1 MKLAHLLKG
10 KLLVAALL
18 SITVASGTT
27 AVFAATPAGQ
37 GAVHAIMAMAHAQA
51 ALHRD
56 GHHTSG
62 HKAAGRKSSTCP
74 GLTEAQQ
81 LAAKYALSTDR
92 DGDAVQA
99 ICALHRGTFVGT
111 TPAGAVV
118 SSQRLFGYGEI
129 NKLLA
134 YAQFLATHDKAN
146 ASGELTDSNVRSYL
160 ALALQHCGTTPLE
173 RCLKTKVLPGN
184 SGSNKGGNGHGHKHG
199 NSNGHG

>member
-1 MKLAHLLKG
+1 MKLASLLKG

-27 AVFAATPAGQ
+27 AVFAAMPAGQ
-37 GAVHAIMAMAHAQA
+37 SAVHAIMAIAHGQA
-51 ALHRD
+51 ELHRD
-56 GHHTSG
+56 GHHASN
-62 HKAAGRKSSTCP
+62 HKAADRKSSICP
-74 GLTEAQQ
+74 GLPEAQQ

-92 DGDAVQA
+92 DGDAIQA

-118 SSQRLFGYGEI
+118 SSQQVFGYGEI

-134 YAQFLATHDKAN
+134 SAQFLATHDKAN
-146 ASGELTDSNVRSYL
+146 ASGKLTDSNVRSFL
-160 ALALQHCGTTPLE
+160 ALALQHCGTTSLE
-173 RCLKTKVLPGN
+173 RCLKTKVQPGN
-184 SGSNKGGNGHGHKHG
+184 SRSKKGGNGHGHKQG

>member
-1 MKLAHLLKG
+1 MKLASLLKG

-27 AVFAATPAGQ
+27 AVFAAMPAGQ
-37 GAVHAIMAMAHAQA
+37 SAVHAIMAIAQGQA

-56 GHHTSG
+56 GHHASN

-74 GLTEAQQ
+74 GLPEAQQ

-92 DGDAVQA
+92 DGDAIQA

-118 SSQRLFGYGEI
+118 SSQRVFGYGEI
-129 NKLLA
+129 DKLLA
-134 YAQFLATHDKAN
+134 SAQFLATHDK
-146 ASGELTDSNVRSYL
+146 LTDGNVRSNL
-160 ALALQHCGTTPLE
+160 ALALQHCGTTALE
-173 RCLKTKVLPGN
+173 RCLKTKVQPGN
-184 SGSNKGGNGHGHKHG
+184 SGSQKGGNGHGHKHG

>member
-1 MKLAHLLKG
+1 MKLASSLKG

-37 GAVHAIMAMAHAQA
+37 SAVHAFMAMAHAT
-51 ALHRD
+51 LHRD
-56 GHHTSG
+56 GHHANNQ
-62 HKAAGRKSSTCP
+62 KAAGRKSSTCP
-74 GLTEAQQ
+74 GLPEAQQ

-99 ICALHRGTFVGT
+99 MCALHRGTFVGT
-111 TPAGAVV
+111 TPAGASV
-118 SSQRLFGYGEI
+118 SSQLVFGYGEI
-129 NKLLA
+129 DKLLA

-146 ASGELTDSNVRSYL
+146 ASGKLTDSNVRSYL
-160 ALALQHCGTTPLE
+160 ALALQHCGTTSLE
-173 RCLKTKVLPGN
+173 RCLKTKAQPGN

-199 NSNGHG
+199 NSNEHG

>member
-27 AVFAATPAGQ
+27 AVFAATPAGK

-51 ALHRD
+51 ATHKN
-56 GHHTSG
+56 GHHASS
-62 HKAAGRKSSTCP
+62 HNAAGRKNSTCP
-74 GLTEAQQ
+74 GLPEAQQ

-92 DGDAVQA
+92 DEDAVQA

-111 TPAGAVV
+111 TPAGASV
-118 SSQRLFGYGEI
+118 SSQQVFGYGEI

-134 YAQFLATHDKAN
+134 SAPCLATHDRAN
-146 ASGELTDSNVRSYL
+146 ATGKLTDSNVRSYL
-160 ALALQHCGTTPLE
+160 ALALQHCGTTSLE
-173 RCLKTKVLPGN
+173 RCLKTNIQPGN
-184 SGSNKGGNGHGHKHG
+184 SGSKNGGNGHGHKHG

>member
-1 MKLAHLLKG
+1 MKLASLLKR

-27 AVFAATPAGQ
+27 AVFAAMPAGQ
-37 GAVHAIMAMAHAQA
+37 GAVHAMMAMAHGQA

-56 GHHTSG
+56 GHHASG
-62 HKAAGRKSSTCP
+62 HKAAGRKSSACP
-74 GLTEAQQ
+74 GLPEAQQ
-81 LAAKYALSTDR
+81 LAAKYALSAGR

-99 ICALHRGTFVGT
+99 MCALHRGTFVGT

-118 SSQRLFGYGEI
+118 SSQQVFGYGEI

-134 YAQFLATHDKAN
+134 SAQFLATHDKAN
-146 ASGELTDSNVRSYL
+146 ASGKLTDSNVRSLL
-160 ALALQHCGTTPLE
+160 ALALQHCGTTSLE

-184 SGSNKGGNGHGHKHG
+184 SGSNKGGNGHEHKHG
-199 NSNGHG
+199 NSNEHG

>member
-37 GAVHAIMAMAHAQA
+37 GVVHAMMAMAHAQA
-51 ALHRD
+51 ATHKN
-56 GHHTSG
+56 GHHASS

-74 GLTEAQQ
+74 GLPEAQQ
-81 LAAKYALSTDR
+81 LASKYALSTGK
-92 DGDAVQA
+92 DGDAIQA

-118 SSQRLFGYGEI
+118 SSQRIFGYGEI

-134 YAQFLATHDKAN
+134 SAQFLATHDKAN
-146 ASGELTDSNVRSYL
+146 ASGKLTDSTVRSYL
-160 ALALQHCGTTPLE
+160 ALALQHCGTTSLE
-173 RCLKTKVLPGN
+173 RCLKTKVQPGN
-184 SGSNKGGNGHGHKHG
+184 SGSNKGGNGHKHG

>member
-1 MKLAHLLKG
+1 MKLVSLLKG
-10 KLLVAALL
+10 KILVAALL
-18 SITVASGTT
+18 SIVVASGTT

-51 ALHRD
+51 VLHRD
-56 GHHTSG
+56 GHHASS
-62 HKAAGRKSSTCP
+62 HKDEGRKSSTCP
-74 GLTEAQQ
+74 GLPEAQQ

-111 TPAGAVV
+111 TPAGASV
-118 SSQRLFGYGEI
+118 SSKQVFGYGEI

-134 YAQFLATHDKAN
+134 SAQFLVTHDKAN
-146 ASGELTDSNVRSYL
+146 ASGKLTDNNVRSYL
-160 ALALQHCGTTPLE
+160 ALAIQHCGTTSLE
-173 RCLKTKVLPGN
+173 RCLKTYVQPGN

-199 NSNGHG
+199 NSNEHG

>member
-37 GAVHAIMAMAHAQA
+37 GVVHAMMAMAHAQA
-51 ALHRD
+51 ATHKN
-56 GHHTSG
+56 GHHASS

-74 GLTEAQQ
+74 GLPEAQQ
-81 LAAKYALSTDR
+81 LAAKYSLSTDR

-111 TPAGAVV
+111 TPAGASV
-118 SSQRLFGYGEI
+118 SSQRVFGYGEI

-134 YAQFLATHDKAN
+134 AAQFLATHDKAN
-146 ASGELTDSNVRSYL
+146 GKLTDSNVRSFL
-160 ALALQHCGTTPLE
+160 ALALQHCGTTHLE
-173 RCLKTKVLPGN
+173 TCLKTHVQP
-184 SGSNKGGNGHGHKHG
+184 SNKGDEKGGNGHGHKHG
-199 NSNGHG
+199 NNNGHG

>member
-10 KLLVAALL
+10 KLLVATLL

-27 AVFAATPAGQ
+27 AVFAATPAGK

-56 GHHTSG
+56 GHHTSS
-62 HKAAGRKSSTCP
+62 HKAAGRKSSTCH
-74 GLTEAQQ
+74 GLPEAQQ

-134 YAQFLATHDKAN
+134 SAQSLATHDKAN

-160 ALALQHCGTTPLE
+160 ALALQHCGTTSLE

-184 SGSNKGGNGHGHKHG
+184 SGSNKGGNGHEHKHG
-199 NSNGHG
+199 NSNEHG

>member
-27 AVFAATPAGQ
+27 AVFAATPAGK

-51 ALHRD
+51 ATHKN
-56 GHHTSG
+56 GHHASS
-62 HKAAGRKSSTCP
+62 HNAAGRKNSTCP
-74 GLTEAQQ
+74 GLPEAQQ

-92 DGDAVQA
+92 DEDAVQA

-111 TPAGAVV
+111 TPAGASV
-118 SSQRLFGYGEI
+118 SSQQVFGYGEI

-134 YAQFLATHDKAN
+134 SAQFLATHDKAN
-146 ASGELTDSNVRSYL
+146 ATGKLTDSNVRSYL
-160 ALALQHCGTTPLE
+160 ALALQHCGTTSLE
-173 RCLKTKVLPGN
+173 RCLKTNIQPGN
-184 SGSNKGGNGHGHKHG
+184 SGSKNGGNGHGHKHG

>member
-18 SITVASGTT
+18 SIAVASGTT

-56 GHHTSG
+56 GHHTSS

-74 GLTEAQQ
+74 GLPEAQQ
-81 LAAKYALSTDR
+81 LAAKYALSTSR
-92 DGDAVQA
+92 NGDTIQA

-111 TPAGAVV
+111 TPAGTSV
-118 SSQRLFGYGEI
+118 SSQQVFGYGEI

-134 YAQFLATHDKAN
+134 SAQFMATHDKAN
-146 ASGELTDSNVRSYL
+146 GKLTDSNVRSFL
-160 ALALQHCGTTPLE
+160 ALAIQHCGTTSLE
-173 RCLKTKVLPGN
+173 TCLKTNVQPGN
-184 SGSNKGGNGHGHKHG
+184 SGSNKGGNGHGH
-199 NSNGHG
+199 

>member
-37 GAVHAIMAMAHAQA
+37 GVVHAIMAMAHAQA
-51 ALHRD
+51 ATHKN
-56 GHHTSG
+56 GHHASN
-62 HKAAGRKSSTCP
+62 HKAAGWKSSTCP
-74 GLTEAQQ
+74 GLPEAQK

-99 ICALHRGTFVGT
+99 ICALHRGTFVET
-111 TPAGAVV
+111 TPAGASV
-118 SSQRLFGYGEI
+118 SSNQVFGYGEI

-134 YAQFLATHDKAN
+134 SAQFLATHDKAN
-146 ASGELTDSNVRSYL
+146 ASGKLTDSNVRSYL
-160 ALALQHCGTTPLE
+160 ALALQYCGTTSLE
-173 RCLKTKVLPGN
+173 RCLKTKVQPGN
-184 SGSNKGGNGHGHKHG
+184 SGSKKGGNGHGHKQG
-199 NSNGHG
+199 NSNEHG